1 MPLEYNND
9 FRAALVIPA
18 YNEDAVIGQM
28 LAAAP
33 PGLYEII
40 VVSDNGSSDH
50 TADTAYAHG
59 ATVVTDPERGYGA
72 ACLRAISALPDTID
86 AVVFMQADLSESYS
100 EVSLLLDPI
109 RRGEADLVIG
119 SRVLGH
125 AEPGALLP
133 HQKFGNDVASL
144 LVRLLFRHQY
154 TDLGPYRAI
163 RLDHLRAMGMQDRN
177 YGWTVEMQVRA
188 LQQGLR
194 VVEVPVSYRVRQA
207 GVNKVSGN
215 LSASLKAGWKI
226 VTTVLRLYFAGR

>member
-1 MPLEYNND
+1 MPLEYTNA
-9 FRAALVIPA
+9 FKAALIIPA
-18 YNEDAVIGQM
+18 FNEDAVIGQM

-40 VVSDNGSSDH
+40 IVSDNGSSDG
-50 TADTAYAHG
+50 TADAAYSQG
-59 ATVVTDPERGYGA
+59 ATVVSDDERGYGA

-86 AVVFMQADLSESYS
+86 AVVFMQADLSESYA
-100 EVSLLLDPI
+100 EADLLLAPI
-109 RRGEADLVIG
+109 RNGEADLVIG
-119 SRVLGH
+119 SRALGS

-144 LVRLLFRHQY
+144 LVRLLFGHRY

-163 RLDHLRAMGMQDRN
+163 RLDRLRAMGMQDRN

-194 VVEVPVSYRVRQA
+194 VIEVPIRYRVRQA

-215 LSASLKAGWKI
+215 LTASIKAGWKI
-226 VTTVLRLYFAGR
+226 VTTVLRLYFWD